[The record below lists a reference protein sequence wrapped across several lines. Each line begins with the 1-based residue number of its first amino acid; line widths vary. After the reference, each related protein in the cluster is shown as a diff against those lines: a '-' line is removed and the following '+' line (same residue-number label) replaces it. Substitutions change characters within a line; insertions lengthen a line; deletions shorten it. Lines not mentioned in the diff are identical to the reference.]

1 VWTWFELDDLSPEPW
16 QRLDRIETSPR
27 S

>member
-1 VWTWFELDDLSPEPW
+1 VWSWFELDDLSPEPW

-27 S
+27 C